1 MALRKRSKTSTAPAA
16 TSESRVT
23 ILLEDIQGKVQA
35 TMEAVTGL
43 RGELHS
49 EIETL
54 RTELSRRID
63 VLELAVQQ
71 NSADIRKNSE
81 AIRKN
86 SEDIQ
91 KNSEDIRKN
100 SEDIRKN
107 SVDICT
113 LREDIRDLRVQ
124 LGDVRL
130 EIGTMKEEIRSMR
143 ELLERKPDHEAL
155 LKLEARVAV
164 LERRLGIQ

>member
-1 MALRKRSKTSTAPAA
+1 
-16 TSESRVT
+16 
-23 ILLEDIQGKVQA
+23 
-35 TMEAVTGL
+35 MEAVTGL
-43 RGELHS
+43 RGELRS

-63 VLELAVQQ
+63 ILELAVQQ
-71 NSADIRKNSE
+71 NSAE
-81 AIRKN
+81 
-86 SEDIQ
+86 
-91 KNSEDIRKN
+91 IRKN

-107 SVDICT
+107 SADIRKNSEDICT

-124 LGDVRL
+124 MGDVRR

-155 LKLEARVAV
+155 LKLEARVEV